1 MQYAC
6 TEIMAL
12 PQFFLHYPGHSIH
25 AMQTGIQ
32 LETPCTVQYTV
43 YKLYYL
49 YVICADDQTEF
60 SEEEYRRY
68 RDNKVLEIRK
78 AVPSTFVD
86 FKGRAP
92 RKQKLGLILNY
103 C

>member
-1 MQYAC
+1 M
-6 TEIMAL
+6 
-12 PQFFLHYPGHSIH
+12 
-25 AMQTGIQ
+25 
-32 LETPCTVQYTV
+32 
-43 YKLYYL
+43 LYYL

-103 C
+103 CQYLSWTHCTDTIPKIRNIYSQKRNCAASVLISTFMCL

>member
-1 MQYAC
+1 M
-6 TEIMAL
+6 
-12 PQFFLHYPGHSIH
+12 
-25 AMQTGIQ
+25 
-32 LETPCTVQYTV
+32 
-43 YKLYYL
+43 LYYF

-78 AVPSTFVD
+78 AVPSTFVLSV

-92 RKQKLGLILNY
+92 RQ
-103 C
+103 